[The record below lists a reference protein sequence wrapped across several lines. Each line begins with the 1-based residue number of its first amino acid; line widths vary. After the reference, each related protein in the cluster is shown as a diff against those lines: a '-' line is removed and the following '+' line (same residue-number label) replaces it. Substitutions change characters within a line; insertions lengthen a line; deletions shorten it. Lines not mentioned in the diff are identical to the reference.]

1 MESTCMYFPG
11 KIGHFL
17 ENGKMVESEWSIII
31 FSKYFKIQFAWP
43 TFQNSVIINV
53 IKINW
58 NQSLIVLPKYVGLI
72 DCIDKSKN
80 TKFTGLNTFMWVIC
94 WCYL

>member
-1 MESTCMYFPG
+1 MYFPG

-17 ENGKMVESEWSIII
+17 END
-31 FSKYFKIQFAWP
+31 
-43 TFQNSVIINV
+43 V

-72 DCIDKSKN
+72 DCIDKSNN
-80 TKFTGLNTFMWVIC
+80 TKFTGLNTFYVGKQV
-94 WCYL
+94 

>member
-1 MESTCMYFPG
+1 
-11 KIGHFL
+11 
-17 ENGKMVESEWSIII
+17 
-31 FSKYFKIQFAWP
+31 
-43 TFQNSVIINV
+43 VIINV

-80 TKFTGLNTFMWVIC
+80 TKYDFVIGQSN
-94 WCYL
+94 LKSKPD